1 MRPAA
6 WIVACPRCYAEPG
19 RPCRGHQEPNGV
31 RRVVRAHPRRVA
43 LADLHRELA
52 QIAEA
57 DARAIVAA
65 EEVIDLATLRERSTA
80 YGALAAICTA
90 RLLEDVRVAEQ
101 LRQRGLEG
109 EHLRLTE
116 MAQRLRRGDP

>member
-6 WIVACPRCYAEPG
+6 WIVACPRCYVEPG
-19 RPCRGHQEPNGV
+19 HPCRGHQEPNGV

-65 EEVIDLATLRERSTA
+65 EEVIDLATLRERCSSLPGYVA
-80 YGALAAICTA
+80 C
-90 RLLEDVRVAEQ
+90 LLDDVRVAAQ
-101 LRQRGLEG
+101 LRQRGQEG

-116 MAQRLRRGDP
+116 LAQRLRRGDDHGPT